1 MLSASRENTVRS
13 NCASWLGRKVVG
25 MMTYSLP
32 PCTSNSAFTAVVT
45 TTSELTKQIGAKQNN
60 STTLRAPRTFFLLAE
75 LALAQEVE
83 ALGAGEALHRV
94 GRLVDVEADAL
105 GRNRLVLALNDVRSY
120 KKNEEE
126 KERRSAEEVCGEEG
140 STRYWPRKRVS
151 FSLCLAVMRYWGLL
165 RHMP

>member
-1 MLSASRENTVRS
+1 
-13 NCASWLGRKVVG
+13 
-25 MMTYSLP
+25 
-32 PCTSNSAFTAVVT
+32 
-45 TTSELTKQIGAKQNN
+45 
-60 STTLRAPRTFFLLAE
+60 LRGPRTFFLLAE

-83 ALGAGEALHRV
+83 ALGAGEALPRG

-105 GRNRLVLALNDVRSY
+105 GRNRLVLALNDVGSFFL
-120 KKNEEE
+120 KK
-126 KERRSAEEVCGEEG
+126 KERRRKERRYVEEVYGEEG